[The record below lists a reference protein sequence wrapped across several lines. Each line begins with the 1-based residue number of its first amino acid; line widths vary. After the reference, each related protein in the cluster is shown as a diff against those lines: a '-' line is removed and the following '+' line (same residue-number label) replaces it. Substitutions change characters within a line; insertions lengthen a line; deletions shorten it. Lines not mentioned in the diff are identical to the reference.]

1 MLFFNSPFMKDRKF
15 TVSVTR
21 QGRRAFNQT
30 SSEALLSIEKV
41 AIIMS
46 NTAAAILDFIEALNE
61 VVFGEEEAVFLETL
75 MT

>member
-1 MLFFNSPFMKDRKF
+1 MLLFDSPFMKDRRF

-41 AIIMS
+41 ATIMS
-46 NTAAAILDFIEALNE
+46 NTAAAISDFIETLNE
-61 VVFGEEEAVFLETL
+61 VVFGEKEAIFLETL